1 MKSKTTEFLKNIG
14 YSFLSFALPTIVLQL
29 IIQPAIAN
37 KIGAELN
44 GQYLTLMSFNFFL
57 IGITASV
64 LNTVRLLQN
73 GLKRLFLLTWFC
85 ILLLV
90 NCIYITTIYLYSID

>member
-1 MKSKTTEFLKNIG
+1 M
-14 YSFLSFALPTIVLQL
+14 SFALPTIVLQL

-73 GLKRLFLLTWFC
+73 GKYETYRYKGDF
-85 ILLLV
+85 
-90 NCIYITTIYLYSID
+90 NGIYLFYVI